1 MMRGTRVG
9 TLLLWLVLAVS
20 IPLLLFTAGTVWRMQ
35 ATQRQQQEAALVEQA
50 HDAAQ
55 SVDRAFERVQDGLL
69 ALAGSSALEQ
79 GDLRSFAQEL
89 HLLSVRLGGIP
100 ITLAMSDGSVRL
112 GSAVPQPGV
121 AAVDG
126 PVRQGALAAVQAG
139 RPVVTNLLPAVEP
152 AQREVVVA
160 VPVSR
165 AAATTPSYA
174 LVAEIDG
181 ARLHKLAE
189 IPTPSPAR
197 PVPGAMLPGGL
208 IPGGLI
214 SGALIP
220 GGLVIAIRD
229 RDGVLVA
236 RSLHPE
242 WSIGEPSRPGFR
254 EAIANRRGGMLPAQT
269 TLEGMTAISAFGSAQ
284 SSGYSVI
291 AALPQKSFGALMR
304 RDLIQTLLVGAV
316 LLATGLLAAAY
327 LARRLVG
334 ALRAVEQGDP
344 GAAPSGL
351 REVDEL
357 AARLRAVSNAHE
369 AVENT
374 LRDSESRLRD
384 LVGTLDLAPIMVRE
398 LSGTIRFWSR
408 GCTRLYG
415 WSREEAIGRSSHEL
429 LRTQHPEPLAQ
440 IDATLLGRGEWK
452 GDLVHQ
458 RRDGTRIIAASHK
471 VLRRD
476 LDGRPHMVMESLV
489 DVTAL
494 REAQDAL
501 RRLNQDL
508 EERVRIEVSARE
520 AAQRR
525 AEHADRIQALGQLAG
540 GIAHDFNNVL
550 QAVAGGA
557 ALIARRPHDADG
569 VSRLVRVISD
579 AAARGASITR
589 RMLLLARR
597 GVLKAEPVEVET
609 LLTGMRE
616 VFTYTLGAAIDV
628 QVQVAPRLPRLL
640 ADKAQL
646 ETALVNLGTN
656 ARDAMPDGGTL
667 RLLAGLEVVARGVAV
682 PHPAGLRPGIYMRL
696 SVGDDGTGMSGA
708 TLARVGEPFFTTKD
722 VGKGTGLG
730 LPMVKGFADQSG
742 GAFAIESEVGEGTT
756 ATLWLPI
763 VADDPRAMPG
773 APAGEARPRLTGRI
787 LLVDDDTLVRDT
799 LTEQLEEL
807 GHKVLAAACGTDALA
822 ILRAR
827 EAVDLM
833 ITDLSMPGM
842 NGLTLIREAQGLRP
856 SLPAILLTGYAGD
869 AAALEKGGA
878 ARSSYLL
885 MRKPAT
891 SAVLGARVTAFLE
904 RL

>member
-1 MMRGTRVG
+1 MMRGTRVA

-20 IPLLLFTAGTVWRMQ
+20 IPLLLFTAGTVWRVQ
-35 ATQRQQQEAALVEQA
+35 STQRQQQEAALVDLA
-50 HDAAQ
+50 RDA
-55 SVDRAFERVQDGLL
+55 SKSLDRAFERLQDGLL
-69 ALAGSSALEQ
+69 ALAGSGALER
-79 GDLRSFAQEL
+79 GDLGAFAQEL
-89 HLLSVRLGGIP
+89 HLMSVRLGGVP
-100 ITLAMSDGSVRL
+100 IALAAPDGSVRL
-112 GSAVPQPGV
+112 EEASVPPATV
-121 AAVDG
+121 G
-126 PVRQGALAAVQAG
+126 PMRQGARAAAQAG
-139 RPVVTNLLPAVEP
+139 RPVITNLLPGDEAR
-152 AQREVVVA
+152 QRQVVVA

-165 AAATTPSYA
+165 AADTAPPYV
-174 LVAEIDG
+174 LVAVIDS
-181 ARLHKLAE
+181 ARLGRLAE
-189 IPTPSPAR
+189 VPAPSPA
-197 PVPGAMLPGGL
+197 
-208 IPGGLI
+208 
-214 SGALIP
+214 
-220 GGLVIAIRD
+220 GLVVAIRD
-229 RDGVLVA
+229 RDGVTVA

-242 WSIGEPSRPGFR
+242 WYIGAPPRPGFR
-254 EAIANRRGGMLPAQT
+254 EAIADRREGLLPAQT
-269 TLEGMTAISAFGSAQ
+269 TLEGNPAISAFSIARVG
-284 SSGYSVI
+284 GYSVVVV
-291 AALPQKSFGALMR
+291 LPRKSFGAMIR
-304 RDLIQTLLVGAV
+304 RDLGQTLLIGAV
-316 LLATGLLAAAY
+316 LLVIGLFAAAC
-327 LARRLVG
+327 LGRRLVG
-334 ALRAVEQGDP
+334 GLRAVEQGGP
-344 GAAPSGL
+344 AAMPSGL
-351 REVDEL
+351 REIDEL
-357 AARLRAVSNAHE
+357 GARLRAVSEAHE
-369 AVENT
+369 ATENT

-384 LVGTLDLAPIMVRE
+384 LVGTLDLAAIMVRE
-398 LSGTIRFWSR
+398 IGGTIRFWSL

-415 WSREEAIGRSSHEL
+415 WSREEAVGRSSHEL

-440 IDATLLGRGEWK
+440 IDATLLATGEWK

-458 RRDGTRIIAASHK
+458 RRDGSFIIAASHK
-471 VLRRD
+471 VLKRD

-494 REAQDAL
+494 RETQDAL

-569 VSRLVRVISD
+569 VSRLIRVISD

-597 GVLKAEPVEVET
+597 GVLKAEPVEVPA
-609 LLTGMRE
+609 LLAGMRE
-616 VFTYTLGAAIDV
+616 VFTYTLGAAIEV
-628 QVQVAPRLPRLL
+628 RMEVALGLPRLL

-667 RLLAGLEVVARGVAV
+667 RLLAEQEIVRQGVAA
-682 PHPAGLRPGIYMRL
+682 PHPAGLPAGTYVRL
-696 SVGDDGTGMSGA
+696 SVGDDGTGMSSA

-742 GAFAIESEVGEGTT
+742 GAFAIESVVGVGTT

-763 VADDPRAMPG
+763 VADDVRARPG
-773 APAGEARPRLTGRI
+773 TVVVDARPRLTGRI

-807 GHKVLAAACGTDALA
+807 GHKVLAASCGTDALA

-833 ITDLSMPGM
+833 ITDLLMPGM

-869 AAALEKGGA
+869 ATTLEKGGT
-878 ARSSYLL
+878 ARNSYLL

-891 SAVLGARVTAFLE
+891 SAVLSARVTAFLE

>member
-20 IPLLLFTAGTVWRMQ
+20 IPLLLFTAGTVWRTQ
-35 ATQRQQQEAALVEQA
+35 STQRQQQEAALVDQA

-55 SVDRAFERVQDGLL
+55 SVDRAFERLQDGLL
-69 ALAGSSALEQ
+69 ALAGSSALQQ
-79 GDLRSFAQEL
+79 GDMRSFAQEL

-112 GSAVPQPGV
+112 GNAASQPGV

-139 RPVVTNLLPAVEP
+139 KPVITNLLPAVEP

-165 AAATTPSYA
+165 AADTTPSFA

-181 ARLHKLAE
+181 ARLSKFAE
-189 IPTPSPAR
+189 VPTPSPTGL
-197 PVPGAMLPGGL
+197 VPA
-208 IPGGLI
+208 
-214 SGALIP
+214 
-220 GGLVIAIRD
+220 GLVIAVRD
-229 RDGVLVA
+229 RDGVIVA

-242 WSIGEPSRPGFR
+242 WYVGGPSRPGFR
-254 EAIANRRGGMLPAQT
+254 EAVANRRAGMLPART
-269 TLEGMTAISAFGSAQ
+269 TLEGMSAISAFSSAQ
-284 SSGYSVI
+284 LSGYSVV
-291 AALPQKSFGALMR
+291 AALPQKSFGALIR
-304 RDLIQTLLVGAV
+304 RDLIQTLLIGAV
-316 LLATGLLAAAY
+316 LLVTGLLAAAY

-334 ALRAVEQGDP
+334 ALRAVEQGGP

-357 AARLRAVSNAHE
+357 AARLRAVSEAHE
-369 AVENT
+369 AIENT

-384 LVGTLDLAPIMVRE
+384 LIGTLDLAPIMVRE

-415 WSREEAIGRSSHEL
+415 WSREEAVGQSSHEL

-440 IDATLLGRGEWK
+440 IDSTLLGRGEWK

-458 RRDGTRIIAASHK
+458 RRDGSRIIAASHK

-569 VSRLVRVISD
+569 VSRLVRIISD

-597 GVLKAEPVEVET
+597 GVLKAEPVEVEA

-616 VFTYTLGAAIDV
+616 VFSYTLGAAIDV
-628 QVQVAPRLPRLL
+628 QMQVAPGLPRLL

-656 ARDAMPDGGTL
+656 ARDAMPDGGAL
-667 RLLAGLEVVARGVAV
+667 RLMAGLEVVTRGVAA
-682 PHPAGLRPGIYMRL
+682 PHPAGLPPGIYVRL

-763 VADDPRAMPG
+763 VADDPRVMSG
-773 APAGEARPRLTGRI
+773 APAAETRPRLTGRI

-869 AAALEKGGA
+869 AAALEKGGT